1 MKVSREQADANH
13 ERIVDVASRMF
24 REKGFDGVSVSE
36 LMTAAGLTHGGFY
49 GHFGSKDDLVSEAA
63 ARAFDR
69 SGKVWTSI
77 GGDSDKPLSALVD
90 RYLDEAK
97 LSKPGTA
104 CMFAMLAP
112 EASRRGRGVKH
123 VFADGF
129 RSLTAILAGF
139 LPSGTKSKARA
150 TSIAVFSEMI
160 GALVLARSVDDSEL
174 AREILNVVK
183 SDLKARFPEPKA
195 G

>member
-24 REKGFDGVSVSE
+24 REKGFDGVSVAE

-63 ARAFDR
+63 TRAFDR
-69 SGKVWTSI
+69 SGEAWTSI
-77 GGDSDKPLSALVD
+77 GSDSDKPFSALVD

-129 RSLTAILAGF
+129 RSLTAHPRRASSVGCEEQGARHLDCGF
-139 LPSGTKSKARA
+139 LGDGRGAGA
-150 TSIAVFSEMI
+150 GAI
-160 GALVLARSVDDSEL
+160 GR
-174 AREILNVVK
+174 
-183 SDLKARFPEPKA
+183 
-195 G
+195 